1 MKYQSFCE
9 EFAFLL
15 VKYKATHKAQQYGG
29 VPLSS
34 ICCTLRGLLNMRTE
48 GVNLT
53 SQEHL
58 FIKEWGWIMDLSPS
72 NPLYQILKK
81 FDSGENLSVKERMV
95 LEREQQQVKI
105 IWEREHERE
114 HERVEREYERK
125 QQEKIKQERHLSELA
140 RKYRVSS
147 SDLTINCLYDLL
159 CKIDSGNPL
168 SDSEMEWMKSR
179 QFYEPIKI
187 YRQIQHFANLKC
199 KYQATQYPDCSLDS
213 PLYQILKQLDAG
225 EILSDVEAK
234 WLVNNQLV
242 DTLEIFWQQKAVR
255 EAKFAQL
262 KDKYKAS
269 EYPETSVSSPLCQ
282 ILKNLDA
289 DMQLSESELNWLEEH
304 QLSETLSI
312 VLEIEQ
318 KRHFAELKVKY
329 KATTYEDSSLSSHLY
344 KVLKKIDLESQLG
357 EHDINFLKKRKL
369 TETIT
374 LALDKLA
381 ASLKSKIQSGE
392 PLSDAE
398 FDWVK
403 QNGRED
409 VITFAIENY
418 VASLKSKIQSG
429 EPLSEADIDWV
440 KQNKREDII
449 TYGEKKR
456 FADLK
461 SKYDVSN
468 YKDQTPSSPLY
479 AILQKL
485 DKGERLEPTDVAWLE
500 ENKLEASQ
508 PSNSYYGWQE
518 ERRYQGQ
525 RLFSGKIF
533 TAYHKIEA
541 LFYEQEYKNTG
552 NKWKLPNASSHW
564 RKAGQPRS
572 ALKLTENL
580 DFDKIKE
587 NKLKSALLTTRGGAF
602 RDIDKLDDAQNCAL
616 KAIEYQPQSHHP
628 YTLMGA
634 ICFERGQF
642 LEGER
647 WFNEAIKR
655 GASPRDQDAE
665 MKRVVKNAKN
675 GKRREVVEYL
685 LKKDPQRYAWAKF
698 YRNRQDG

>member
-1 MKYQSFCE
+1 MNNDPFE
-9 EFAFLL
+9 
-15 VKYKATHKAQQYGG
+15 V
-29 VPLSS
+29 
-34 ICCTLRGLLNMRTE
+34 
-48 GVNLT
+48 
-53 SQEHL
+53 
-58 FIKEWGWIMDLSPS
+58 
-72 NPLYQILKK
+72 
-81 FDSGENLSVKERMV
+81 
-95 LEREQQQVKI
+95 QV
-105 IWEREHERE
+105 
-114 HERVEREYERK
+114 
-125 QQEKIKQERHLSELA
+125 
-140 RKYRVSS
+140 
-147 SDLTINCLYDLL
+147 
-159 CKIDSGNPL
+159 
-168 SDSEMEWMKSR
+168 
-179 QFYEPIKI
+179 
-187 YRQIQHFANLKC
+187 QHFAALKS
-199 KYQATQYPDCSLDS
+199 KYQATKYEDSSPGSLLYLILRKADLECAITGFEWDWLLNQELLETIKAIEQEPLHKAEERRKLDANFSQLKSKFKVTRGLSISSPLYPILWKLDSGNQLTDLEVKYLQGQGLTEIVAIVEEMARFAALKAKYQATEYPDCSLDS
-213 PLYQILKQLDAG
+213 PLYQILKQLDARQ
-225 EILSDVEAK
+225 ILSDVEAN
-234 WLVNNQLV
+234 WLFNNQLV

-255 EAKFAQL
+255 EAEFAQL

-269 EYPETSVSSPLCQ
+269 EYPETSVSNPLYQ
-282 ILKNLDA
+282 ILKKLKWDI
-289 DMQLSESELNWLEEH
+289 QLSESELNWLEEH
-304 QLSETLSI
+304 QLSETLSM

-318 KRHFAELKVKY
+318 TRHFAKLKVKY

-374 LALDKLA
+374 LALDKYA

-392 PLSDAE
+392 HLSEADI
-398 FDWVK
+398 DWLK

-409 VITFAIENY
+409 VITFA
-418 VASLKSKIQSG
+418 Q
-429 EPLSEADIDWV
+429 
-440 KQNKREDII
+440 
-449 TYGEKKR
+449 EKE
-456 FADLK
+456 FAALK

-468 YKDQTPSSPLY
+468 YKDRAPSSPLY

-500 ENKLEASQ
+500 ENKIEASQ
-508 PSNSYYGWQE
+508 PSYSYYGWHE

-533 TAYHKIEA
+533 TAYHQIEA
-541 LFYEQEYKNTG
+541 LFYEQEYKHTG

-564 RKAGQPRS
+564 RKAEQPRS

-602 RDIDKLDDAQNCAL
+602 RDINKLDDTERCAL

-634 ICFERGQF
+634 ICFERSQF
-642 LEGER
+642 SEGER

>member
-1 MKYQSFCE
+1 M
-9 EFAFLL
+9 
-15 VKYKATHKAQQYGG
+15 
-29 VPLSS
+29 
-34 ICCTLRGLLNMRTE
+34 
-48 GVNLT
+48 
-53 SQEHL
+53 
-58 FIKEWGWIMDLSPS
+58 S
-72 NPLYQILKK
+72 NDP
-81 FDSGENLSVKERMV
+81 FEV
-95 LEREQQQVKI
+95 QV
-105 IWEREHERE
+105 
-114 HERVEREYERK
+114 
-125 QQEKIKQERHLSELA
+125 
-140 RKYRVSS
+140 
-147 SDLTINCLYDLL
+147 
-159 CKIDSGNPL
+159 
-168 SDSEMEWMKSR
+168 
-179 QFYEPIKI
+179 
-187 YRQIQHFANLKC
+187 QHFAALKS
-199 KYQATQYPDCSLDS
+199 KYQATKYEDSSPSSLLYLILRRADLEFEISKFERKWLREHELLETIEAIEQQPQRKAEERRKLEANFSQLKSKFKVTRGLSISSPLYPILWKLDSENQLTDVEVKYLQEQGLTQTVAIAEDMARLAALKAKYQATEYPDCSLDS

-225 EILSDVEAK
+225 EILSDVEAN
-234 WLVNNQLV
+234 WLFNNQLV

-255 EAKFAQL
+255 EAEFAQL

-269 EYPETSVSSPLCQ
+269 EYPETSVSNPLYQ
-282 ILKNLDA
+282 ILKKLKWDI
-289 DMQLSESELNWLEEH
+289 QLSESELNWLEEN
-304 QLSETLSI
+304 QLSETLSM

-318 KRHFAELKVKY
+318 TRHFAELKVKY

-344 KVLKKIDLESQLG
+344 KVLKKIDLDNQLG
-357 EHDINFLKKRKL
+357 EQDINFLKKRKL

-374 LALDKLA
+374 LALDKYA
-381 ASLKSKIQSGE
+381 
-392 PLSDAE
+392 
-398 FDWVK
+398 
-403 QNGRED
+403 
-409 VITFAIENY
+409 
-418 VASLKSKIQSG
+418 ASLKSKIQSG
-429 EPLSEADIDWV
+429 EPLSEADFDWV
-440 KQNKREDII
+440 KQNGRDDVITFAIEIYVVSLKSKIKLGEQLSEADIDWLKQNGREDVISLAQ
-449 TYGEKKR
+449 EKE
-456 FADLK
+456 FAALK

-468 YKDQTPSSPLY
+468 YKDRAPSSPLY

-500 ENKLEASQ
+500 ENKIEASQ
-508 PSNSYYGWQE
+508 PSYSYYGWQE

-533 TAYHKIEA
+533 TDYHKIEA

-602 RDIDKLDDAQNCAL
+602 RDINKLDDAEKCAL

-634 ICFERGQF
+634 ICFERGQYSQ
-642 LEGER
+642 GDD

>member
-1 MKYQSFCE
+1 M
-9 EFAFLL
+9 
-15 VKYKATHKAQQYGG
+15 
-29 VPLSS
+29 
-34 ICCTLRGLLNMRTE
+34 
-48 GVNLT
+48 
-53 SQEHL
+53 
-58 FIKEWGWIMDLSPS
+58 S
-72 NPLYQILKK
+72 NDP
-81 FDSGENLSVKERMV
+81 FEV
-95 LEREQQQVKI
+95 QV
-105 IWEREHERE
+105 
-114 HERVEREYERK
+114 
-125 QQEKIKQERHLSELA
+125 
-140 RKYRVSS
+140 
-147 SDLTINCLYDLL
+147 
-159 CKIDSGNPL
+159 
-168 SDSEMEWMKSR
+168 
-179 QFYEPIKI
+179 
-187 YRQIQHFANLKC
+187 QHFAALKS
-199 KYQATQYPDCSLDS
+199 KYQATKYEDSSPSSLLYLILRKADLEIDISKFERKWLQEHKLLETIKAIEQEPRRKAEERRKLEAKFSQLKSKFKAIKELTISSSLYPILWKLESENHLSYLEVQYLQEQGLTQTVTIVENMARFALLKAKYQATEYPDCSLDS
-213 PLYQILKQLDAG
+213 PLYQILKQLDARQ
-225 EILSDVEAK
+225 ILSDVEAN
-234 WLVNNQLV
+234 WLFNNQLV
-242 DTLEIFWQQKAVR
+242 DTLEIFWQQKAGR
-255 EAKFAQL
+255 EAEFAQL

-269 EYPETSVSSPLCQ
+269 EYPETSVSSPLYQ

-289 DMQLSESELNWLEEH
+289 DIQLSESELNWLEEH
-304 QLSETLSI
+304 QLSETLSM

-318 KRHFAELKVKY
+318 TRHFAELKVKY

-357 EHDINFLKKRKL
+357 EQDINFLKKRKL

-374 LALDKLA
+374 FALDKYA
-381 ASLKSKIQSGE
+381 
-392 PLSDAE
+392 
-398 FDWVK
+398 
-403 QNGRED
+403 
-409 VITFAIENY
+409 
-418 VASLKSKIQSG
+418 ASLKSKIQSG
-429 EPLSEADIDWV
+429 EPLSEADFDWV
-440 KQNKREDII
+440 KQNGREDVI
-449 TYGEKKR
+449 TFAQEKE
-456 FADLK
+456 FAALK

-468 YKDQTPSSPLY
+468 YKDRAPSSPLY

-500 ENKLEASQ
+500 ENKIEASQ
-508 PSNSYYGWQE
+508 PSYSYYGWQE

-552 NKWKLPNASSHW
+552 NKWNLPNASSHW
-564 RKAGQPRS
+564 RKAEQPRS

-580 DFDKIKE
+580 NFDKIKE

-602 RDIDKLDDAQNCAL
+602 RDIDKLDDAERCAL

-634 ICFERGQF
+634 ICFERSQF
-642 LEGER
+642 SEGER